1 MVSQL
6 VGYII
11 CIFYSTRFLL
21 YCCSSFFLVI
31 CELETKASPERLS
44 AYLIWGAA
52 QMKAEISYRNS
63 TCTWLR
69 GFFYLFIYFH
79 ICVNVFQTNQ
89 NSDGASNLQT
99 NWELEL
105 RIGNTTRRRGKA
117 TVLGVFVGPKLCK
130 SRGDQREAARTA
142 ADAEI

>member
-52 QMKAEISYRNS
+52 QKKAEISYRNS

-69 GFFYLFIYFH
+69 GFFLFIYLFSYLRKR
-79 ICVNVFQTNQ
+79 ISNKSKFRRRQQFTNQ
-89 NSDGASNLQT
+89 LGIGIE
-99 NWELEL
+99 NWEYNE
-105 RIGNTTRRRGKA
+105 TTRQGDCA
-117 TVLGVFVGPKLCK
+117 WGLC
-130 SRGDQREAARTA
+130 RAQVM
-142 ADAEI
+142 

>member
-1 MVSQL
+1 M
-6 VGYII
+6 
-11 CIFYSTRFLL
+11 
-21 YCCSSFFLVI
+21 I

-52 QMKAEISYRNS
+52 QKKAEISYRNS

-69 GFFYLFIYFH
+69 GFFIYLFIYFH

-130 SRGDQREAARTA
+130 SRGDQREAATA